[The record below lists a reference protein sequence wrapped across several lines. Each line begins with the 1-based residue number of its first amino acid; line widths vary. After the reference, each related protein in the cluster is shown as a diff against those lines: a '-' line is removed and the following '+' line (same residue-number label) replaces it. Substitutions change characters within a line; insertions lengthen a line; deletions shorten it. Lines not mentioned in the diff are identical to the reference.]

1 MACFAVLPTEAES
14 DRRENCRCENKKLLS
29 HSREKKSPLFI
40 FCKQGS
46 MVKESKSL
54 SPPLLSLHGSMIFTS
69 RISWL
74 LSAGR
79 AFARGRTAPV
89 SGGLFV
95 LLVFLLLGAASPEAR
110 AQRVDAERS
119 RYGRAAVYHYADSDD
134 VTIRVNVWGAV
145 QNAGVYEV
153 PRDAR
158 LNLLLS
164 AAGGPQI
171 DVRQREDDQTVILE
185 LVREGEDGA
194 RQVVYEQTMNDQVT
208 TVEENVPLQDGDVL
222 TVNSYVTEG
231 VNWRDVLNIGSSL
244 ITLGITIINF
254 ATS

>member
-1 MACFAVLPTEAES
+1 MIPTSQTSE
-14 DRRENCRCENKKLLS
+14 LLS
-29 HSREKKSPLFI
+29 TGGTLF
-40 FCKQGS
+40 
-46 MVKESKSL
+46 
-54 SPPLLSLHGSMIFTS
+54 LLL
-69 RISWL
+69 
-74 LSAGR
+74 AC
-79 AFARGRTAPV
+79 
-89 SGGLFV
+89 
-95 LLVFLLLGAASPEAR
+95 LLGAAGSEAR
-110 AQRVDAERS
+110 AQQPVGAEQS
-119 RYGRAAVYHYADSDD
+119 RYGRAAVYYYADSDD

-171 DVRQREDDQTVILE
+171 DVRQREDDQTVILK

-231 VNWRDVLNIGSSL
+231 VNWRDVVNIGSSL

>member
-1 MACFAVLPTEAES
+1 MRKQEIALTFTRKEKPAFYLLQAGKHGEGIQ
-14 DRRENCRCENKKLLS
+14 KL
-29 HSREKKSPLFI
+29 I
-40 FCKQGS
+40 A
-46 MVKESKSL
+46 
-54 SPPLLSLHGSMIFTS
+54 PLLSLHGNMIFTS

-231 VNWRDVLNIGSSL
+231 VNWRDVVNIGSSL